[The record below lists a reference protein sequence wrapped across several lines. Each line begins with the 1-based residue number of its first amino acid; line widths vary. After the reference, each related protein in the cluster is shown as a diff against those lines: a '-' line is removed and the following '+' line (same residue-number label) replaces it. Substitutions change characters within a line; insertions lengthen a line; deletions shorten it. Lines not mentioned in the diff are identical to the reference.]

1 VTILEFK
8 QNLTGGGAR
17 ANQFRVDLTF
27 PMVATAG
34 AEAGRKSQFLCTAAS
49 MPGSTI
55 GVAPVY
61 YRGRE
66 VKLPGE
72 RTFQNW
78 QITIINDTD
87 FAIRNA
93 FEGWMNVINDV
104 AENSGITNPNLITS
118 QMYVTQM
125 DRNNEDLKKY
135 TFIDCWPVNMSDIQL
150 SFDANDRVE
159 DFTVE
164 LAYAYWLPE

>member
-1 VTILEFK
+1 MF
-8 QNLTGGGAR
+8 
-17 ANQFRVDLTF
+17 
-27 PMVATAG
+27 
-34 AEAGRKSQFLCTAAS
+34 
-49 MPGSTI
+49 
-55 GVAPVY
+55 

-93 FEGWMNVINDV
+93 FEDWMNVINDV
-104 AENSGITNPNLITS
+104 AENSGITNPNIITS
-118 QMYVTQM
+118 DMYVTQL

-135 TFIDCWPVNMSDIQL
+135 SFVDCWPVNMSDIQL